1 MHDIHELFGEI
12 SDKALDVVR
21 GFTGNDK
28 LYAKECWGAVYEE
41 GNGANLTYTAFY
53 GVGHIM

>member
-1 MHDIHELFGEI
+1 MTYMNSLVRYQI
-12 SDKALDVVR
+12 KPLDVVR

-41 GNGANLTYTAFY
+41 GNGANPTYTTFY